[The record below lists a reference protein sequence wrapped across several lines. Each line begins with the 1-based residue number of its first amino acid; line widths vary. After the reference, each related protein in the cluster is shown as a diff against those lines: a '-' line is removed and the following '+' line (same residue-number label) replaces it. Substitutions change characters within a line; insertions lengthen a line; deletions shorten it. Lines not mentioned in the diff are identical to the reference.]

1 MKAPASPRWRILV
14 VDDDPLVCESI
25 RWILNL
31 DGHQVTT
38 ALTGQSA
45 INQFQTAS
53 FDAVILD
60 YKLPDMDGDQV
71 AAAIRSVGPHQP
83 ILIITAYPETVASLG
98 KLLTSEY
105 TLIAKPFS
113 MDELRQAVSNIITK
127 RQALSPAAPDTPA
140 QQNHKNNRSV

>member
-45 INQFQTAS
+45 ITRFQTAS

-60 YKLPDMDGDQV
+60 FKLPDMDGNQV
-71 AAAIRSVGPHQP
+71 AAAIRSIGPHQP

-105 TLIAKPFS
+105 ILIAKPFT

-127 RQALSPAAPDTPA
+127 RQSLPQGHPRPPAS
-140 QQNHKNNRSV
+140 QNHKNKSSV

>member
-1 MKAPASPRWRILV
+1 METPATPRWRILV

-31 DGHQVTT
+31 DGYQVAT

-71 AAAIRSVGPHQP
+71 AAAIRSIGPHQP

-105 TLIAKPFS
+105 ILIPKPFT
-113 MDELRQAVSNIITK
+113 MDELRQAVTNILSK
-127 RQALSPAAPDTPA
+127 RQSLSPGAPGTPA
-140 QQNHKNNRSV
+140 QQNHKNRSSV